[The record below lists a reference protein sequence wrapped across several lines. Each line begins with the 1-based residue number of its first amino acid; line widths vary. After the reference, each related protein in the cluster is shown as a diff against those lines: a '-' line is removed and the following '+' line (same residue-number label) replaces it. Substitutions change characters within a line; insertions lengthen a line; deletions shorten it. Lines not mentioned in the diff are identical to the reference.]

1 MFKRFAR
8 NLKIE
13 NAIAN
18 IDDMLDDIMEIQTEF
33 QEDRQSN
40 PSSEFQ
46 YGNIFQ
52 QNTSSVSQALKAI
65 SEAEKQLNIARN
77 IFLKQG
83 R

>member
-13 NAIAN
+13 NAIAS
-18 IDDMLDDIMEIQTEF
+18 IDDMLDDILELQTEF
-33 QEDRQSN
+33 QEDRQN
-40 PSSEFQ
+40 VPSSEFQ
-46 YGNIFQ
+46 YGAFHQ
-52 QNTSSVSQALKAI
+52 SLGTVSQAFKAI
-65 SEAEKQLNIARN
+65 SEAEKQLNIAKN